1 MTGNFI
7 RWRQCEQR
15 LIVKRSDGSIIYEW
29 QCQDNTATPEILQ
42 TSERNLTIHLE
53 NTLPDDLGSFWL
65 GFAGSSPDSRVTV
78 SCTSPETKPCTDLS
92 TTILESTIVETTTL
106 AATTV
111 ERTTLESTT
120 VETPGSSKRLQNEEI
135 GIIVGGVAGF
145 GLIAL
150 ILSIVFI
157 RRRINKRKAN
167 QNADPESTAQTAYLI
182 HLPTIG

>member
-1 MTGNFI
+1 
-7 RWRQCEQR
+7 
-15 LIVKRSDGSIIYEW
+15 
-29 QCQDNTATPEILQ
+29 
-42 TSERNLTIHLE
+42 
-53 NTLPDDLGSFWL
+53 
-65 GFAGSSPDSRVTV
+65 SSPDSRVTV